1 MWFGDAARPWKVA
14 SMSCQ
19 LPIRKVTFSTHAWS
33 HSCENPVR
41 NYAVLVYFLLW
52 NRNTFIP
59 GWPLSHYVVEADLEP
74 WSSFLYLLN
83 SGIIN
88 RYHEVWISWIHFIL
102 FKWGSRILGLILFCF
117 PPREHP
123 SILHWRLEDG
133 PAAPQAVSIHSCAH
147 WKCSLS
153 VLWLLVADIFTVT
166 LFSPRLPRW
175 HIYSRIQTFRKRT
188 FVCLQ

>member
-117 PPREHP
+117 PPGNILLFYTGDWRMAQQHP
-123 SILHWRLEDG
+123 KLSPYTHVHIEN
-133 PAAPQAVSIHSCAH
+133 APWVFY
-147 WKCSLS
+147 
-153 VLWLLVADIFTVT
+153 D
-166 LFSPRLPRW
+166 
-175 HIYSRIQTFRKRT
+175 Y
-188 FVCLQ
+188 